1 MKDQLHMRFRKAV
14 RGPVHLNSTRN
25 LILRQQ
31 GAIRM
36 LELIDQGKILINIDE
51 SWLNETDFRRMKW
64 REYGSSNTVP
74 GWPLAPRITVIA
86 ALDSLGNVYLTL
98 T

>member
-1 MKDQLHMRFRKAV
+1 
-14 RGPVHLNSTRN
+14 
-25 LILRQQ
+25 
-31 GAIRM
+31 M